1 MNRPLKKTV
10 ITLSLAA
17 TLVAGLSACG
27 SSNEN
32 AARSGTSASVA
43 STANADV
50 VFAQSMIPH
59 HEQAVEMADLALAPN
74 ADASA
79 QVRELARQIKAAQ
92 APEIRQMTG
101 WLNGWGAPTAMPG
114 SDGSNDLGAMD
125 HSGHDMAGMSVAGMM
140 TAEQMQDLTTVSGEE
155 FDRLW
160 LEMMIAH
167 HEGAI
172 AMAGQVD
179 STSQDPQ
186 VKALADAIVNAQ
198 NEEITTMQKLL
209 AR

>member
-1 MNRPLKKTV
+1 
-10 ITLSLAA
+10 
-17 TLVAGLSACG
+17 
-27 SSNEN
+27 
-32 AARSGTSASVA
+32 
-43 STANADV
+43 
-50 VFAQSMIPH
+50 MIPH

-74 ADASA
+74 AGASA
-79 QVRELARQIKAAQ
+79 QVRDLARQIKGAQ
-92 APEIRQMTG
+92 APEIQQMTG

-125 HSGHDMAGMSVAGMM
+125 HSGHDMAGMTMAGMM
-140 TAEQMQDLTTVSGEE
+140 TADDMRALAAASGTE

-179 STSQDPQ
+179 TTSQDPQ
-186 VKALADAIVNAQ
+186 VKALADAIVIAQ

>member
-1 MNRPLKKTV
+1 M
-10 ITLSLAA
+10 
-17 TLVAGLSACG
+17 
-27 SSNEN
+27 
-32 AARSGTSASVA
+32 AARISRCAQRDIGKNVSTS
-43 STANADV
+43 ANADV

-59 HEQAVEMADLALAPN
+59 HEQAVEMADQPGPERWCVG
-74 ADASA
+74 ASPRPGTPD
-79 QVRELARQIKAAQ
+79 QRAQ
-92 APEIRQMTG
+92 APEIQQMTG

-125 HSGHDMAGMSVAGMM
+125 HSGHDMAGMTMAGMM
-140 TAEQMQDLTTVSGEE
+140 TADDMRALAAASGTE

-172 AMAGQVD
+172 AMADQVD
-179 STSQDPQ
+179 TTSQDPQ
-186 VKALADAIVNAQ
+186 VKALADAIVIAQ

>member
-1 MNRPLKKTV
+1 MNHPLKKTV
-10 ITLSLAA
+10 VTLSLAA

-27 SSNEN
+27 GSNQD
-32 AARSGTSASVA
+32 AAPRGTSASV
-43 STANADV
+43 STSNADV

-59 HEQAVEMADLALAPN
+59 HEQAVEMADLALSPN

-79 QVRELARQIKAAQ
+79 QVRGLARQIKAAQ

-140 TAEQMQDLTTVSGEE
+140 TADDMRALAAASETE

-172 AMAGQVD
+172 AMAEQVNA
-179 STSQDPQ
+179 TSQDPQ
-186 VKALADAIVNAQ
+186 VRALADAIVIAQ

>member
-1 MNRPLKKTV
+1 MSHPPKKTV
-10 ITLSLAA
+10 MLSLSA
-17 TLVAGLSACG
+17 TLVVGLSACG
-27 SSNEN
+27 GPDQ
-32 AARSGTSASVA
+32 AAAPSGTSASV
-43 STANADV
+43 STSANADV

-74 ADASA
+74 AGASA
-79 QVRELARQIKAAQ
+79 QVRDLARQIKGAQ
-92 APEIRQMTG
+92 APEIQQMTG

-125 HSGHDMAGMSVAGMM
+125 HSGHDMAGMTMAGMM
-140 TAEQMQDLTTVSGEE
+140 TADDMRALAAASGTE

-179 STSQDPQ
+179 TTSQDPQ
-186 VKALADAIVNAQ
+186 VKALADAIVIAQ

>member
-1 MNRPLKKTV
+1 MNHPLKKTV
-10 ITLSLAA
+10 VTLSLAA

-27 SSNEN
+27 GSNQD
-32 AARSGTSASVA
+32 AAPRGTSASV
-43 STANADV
+43 STSNADV

-59 HEQAVEMADLALAPN
+59 HEQAVEMADLALSPN
-74 ADASA
+74 ADASV
-79 QVRELARQIKAAQ
+79 QVRGLAQQIKAAQ

-140 TAEQMQDLTTVSGEE
+140 TADDMRALAAASETE

-172 AMAGQVD
+172 AMAEQVNA
-179 STSQDPQ
+179 TSQDPQ
-186 VKALADAIVNAQ
+186 VRALADAIVIAQ

>member
-1 MNRPLKKTV
+1 MNHPLKKTV
-10 ITLSLAA
+10 VTLSLAA

-27 SSNEN
+27 GSNQD
-32 AARSGTSASVA
+32 AAPSGTSASV
-43 STANADV
+43 STSNADV

-74 ADASA
+74 AGASA
-79 QVRELARQIKAAQ
+79 QVRDLARQIKGAQ
-92 APEIRQMTG
+92 APEIQQMTG

-125 HSGHDMAGMSVAGMM
+125 HSGHDMAGMTMAGMM
-140 TAEQMQDLTTVSGEE
+140 TADDMRALAAASGTE

-179 STSQDPQ
+179 TTSQDPQ
-186 VKALADAIVNAQ
+186 VKALADAIVIAQ